1 MRIEIVG
8 RNLEV
13 TPAIREYAESKSDKL
28 SKVYTGIQMITFRLS
43 REDHHQH
50 GEFGVELV
58 VDVQHHSDFVS
69 HSKGEDLYAAIDAV
83 IQKGWRQ
90 LTDHKEKIRDGKR

>member
-13 TPAIREYAESKSDKL
+13 TPAIREYAETKSDKL
-28 SKVYTGIQMITFRLS
+28 SKVYNGIQMITFRLT
-43 REDHHQH
+43 REDHHHH

-58 VDVQHHSDFVS
+58 VDVQHHADFVS
-69 HSKGEDLYAAIDAV
+69 HAKGEDLYGAIDAV
-83 IQKGWRQ
+83 IQKGTRQ
-90 LTDHKEKIRDGKR
+90 LSEHKAKIRDGKR